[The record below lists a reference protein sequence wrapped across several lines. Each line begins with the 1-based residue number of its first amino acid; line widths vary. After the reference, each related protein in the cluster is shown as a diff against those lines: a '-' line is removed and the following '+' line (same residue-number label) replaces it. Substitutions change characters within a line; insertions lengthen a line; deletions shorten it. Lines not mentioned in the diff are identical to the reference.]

1 MRSQLTNSHK
11 LTRGGDCPLQQAGE
25 AVRGALPFLDSR
37 FLRCCHFIKAG
48 LKTVLID
55 GVNLSE
61 LNPETTAAWV
71 SYTIYKATDAEI

>member
-55 GVNLSE
+55 GVNFC
-61 LNPETTAAWV
+61 TASVTKTRQHGGAN
-71 SYTIYKATDAEI
+71 SP